1 MAKYRRYQTREGF
14 TVYYPGDIPVEDAAA
29 DIERRRQSGE
39 LRNESPPGT
48 PIGEPIEQ
56 MGPESQQQAPGRPL
70 EINMQPWP
78 PLQEFEE
85 EAPQPESYEETEQG
99 PPIGIL
105 KGNAQPQLAGN
116 SLNAARIGA
125 GLQGAL
131 FEGGDEVLGMG
142 QAALDTLTGTEPGM
156 PIGQGPKQ
164 GQQPMP
170 FMSKYEYYRDRAR
183 ALDERL
189 LGERPLEAY
198 GARIGAGITAGVG
211 ALPKLSKM
219 AIERV
224 APEMAKRLATNK
236 IVPQAGQ
243 MATRATATLG
253 DKAVDSAIQGSI
265 AGGLAGFNSGQ
276 SNDPEASVLED
287 AASRLMN
294 GVGGAGIGAG
304 IGGAL
309 PPFMAAVGSGAR
321 YLGQAAFPSMINP
334 EKRALDVLAQG
345 VGDDLTVSP
354 QMGPNSPGPVQAM
367 IPAGQAV
374 QDAALLDVSPNI
386 RQMAGHVARSGRQ
399 GGTEVSEFLTK
410 RQEGDPLAGEAGGG
424 MWTQMLRHVREV
436 IGTTN
441 PTELVR
447 TLAESRSKAAK
458 PAYNKAFSHPDP
470 DIAELNEML
479 MSDRVRAGARL
490 GAKIMKDLGEL
501 PEDFKLPKIDDDT
514 QSIPLKVWH
523 VVKMGLDAQHQTLLK
538 NGRRLEAAGVNARRE
553 RLLKL
558 LDDATD
564 GDYGKARREYAG
576 YSQMMEAVEQ
586 GQDLFNIDVSDL
598 SDLMAQYSKSPGM
611 QQLFIAGAGKALVDK
626 ITKKGID
633 ANSAWIMYKSPDVQM
648 RLGLALG
655 PGMYQNFIKRCMA
668 ESEKFKSFMELK
680 GSQTDSRGNIGEM
693 VEEAIA
699 GGGSAEAIVAAAG
712 VGTSGFQGLVRPIW
726 GWFTQNSP
734 RGLHQS
740 VKDEIAKMATETDP
754 VKQQKI
760 IDGIFAAAN
769 RVLARQGRQR
779 MARGGR
785 AAGAAIGTTS
795 LAQDSYPDNSNVP
808 PAGFKQASDGAW
820 YGPDPKRKGA
830 YLKWTP
836 E

>member
-1 MAKYRRYQTREGF
+1 
-14 TVYYPGDIPVEDAAA
+14 
-29 DIERRRQSGE
+29 
-39 LRNESPPGT
+39 
-48 PIGEPIEQ
+48 
-56 MGPESQQQAPGRPL
+56 
-70 EINMQPWP
+70 
-78 PLQEFEE
+78 
-85 EAPQPESYEETEQG
+85 
-99 PPIGIL
+99 
-105 KGNAQPQLAGN
+105 
-116 SLNAARIGA
+116 
-125 GLQGAL
+125 
-131 FEGGDEVLGMG
+131 
-142 QAALDTLTGTEPGM
+142 
-156 PIGQGPKQ
+156 
-164 GQQPMP
+164 
-170 FMSKYEYYRDRAR
+170 
-183 ALDERL
+183 
-189 LGERPLEAY
+189 
-198 GARIGAGITAGVG
+198 
-211 ALPKLSKM
+211 
-219 AIERV
+219 
-224 APEMAKRLATNK
+224 
-236 IVPQAGQ
+236 
-243 MATRATATLG
+243 
-253 DKAVDSAIQGSI
+253 
-265 AGGLAGFNSGQ
+265 
-276 SNDPEASVLED
+276 
-287 AASRLMN
+287 
-294 GVGGAGIGAG
+294 
-304 IGGAL
+304 
-309 PPFMAAVGSGAR
+309 
-321 YLGQAAFPSMINP
+321 
-334 EKRALDVLAQG
+334 
-345 VGDDLTVSP
+345 
-354 QMGPNSPGPVQAM
+354 
-367 IPAGQAV
+367 
-374 QDAALLDVSPNI
+374 
-386 RQMAGHVARSGRQ
+386 
-399 GGTEVSEFLTK
+399 
-410 RQEGDPLAGEAGGG
+410 
-424 MWTQMLRHVREV
+424 MLRHVREV
-436 IGTTN
+436 IGSTN
-441 PTELVR
+441 PNELVR

-490 GAKIMKDLGEL
+490 GMKIMKDLGEL

-553 RLLKL
+553 RLLKH

-598 SDLMAQYSKSPGM
+598 SDLMAQYSKSPEM
-611 QQLFIAGAGKALVDK
+611 QQLFIAGVGKALVDK
-626 ITKKGID
+626 ITRKGID
-633 ANSAWIMYKSPDVQM
+633 ANSAWTMYKSPDVQM

-699 GGGSAEAIVAAAG
+699 GGGSAEAILASAG
-712 VGTSGFQGLVRPIW
+712 GMSGGGYQSFIRPIW
-726 GWFTQNSP
+726 GWFTQNTP

-740 VKDEIAKMATETDP
+740 VKDEFSKMATETDP
-754 VKQQKI
+754 AKQQKI

-779 MARGGR
+779 LARGGR
-785 AAGAAIGTTS
+785 AGGAAVATTS